1 MFFSCRP
8 EAKSL
13 TTPLVIFLEM
23 ITFHND
29 NVMGMRQVVAMKRR
43 FSLCRS
49 IGHFVKV
56 LIEKVTDFYV
66 LFVMRLPSA
75 T

>member
-56 LIEKVTDFYV
+56 LIEKTDFNV
-66 LFVMRLPSA
+66 LFVMHLPSA